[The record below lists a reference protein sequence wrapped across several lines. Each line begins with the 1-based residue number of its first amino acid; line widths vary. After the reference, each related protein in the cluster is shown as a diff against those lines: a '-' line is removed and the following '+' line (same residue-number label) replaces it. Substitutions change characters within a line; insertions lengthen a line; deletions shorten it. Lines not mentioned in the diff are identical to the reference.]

1 MNKLCVGLIVI
12 AFLAVSIVPLAGGQ
26 PVISEE
32 QRMHANTTDMVYAPT
47 PDWVSGSPDYS
58 TGGALADFNND
69 AWLDLVVSDG
79 NDMSQG
85 HVRVYLNDGDGH
97 LSTEASWQSADVA
110 YNGHLDVA
118 DINGDSWP
126 DVAVSF
132 LGTGSSVGPIARVY
146 MNNEG
151 VLSSTPDWNSN
162 IVGCAFGVDFGD
174 MNNDGRPDLAI
185 ATGND
190 YIPIAYHTYV
200 YLNVDG
206 SYESSPSWQS
216 DDQHIDDGVLWVDA
230 DADGWLDLAAI
241 GADHQTEIYR
251 NLGGVLETTSS
262 WQTTDSG
269 SQFGIMLTS
278 GDVTSDGIR
287 DLFATDN
294 IQLGGNGRF
303 KQYTGLPEGFFS
315 TTASWT
321 YNEGYGSAVE
331 LADVN
336 HDQLLDLATGAWW
349 DNSRL
354 FLNQGSGLPSTPS
367 WSSSYSTV
375 VEKIVFGN
383 VGPTQNDRIVT
394 QEFPG
399 DGVQRLFYLPHQD
412 IQYINQ
418 VKKDGVV
425 LTPSEYTYS
434 REEGWLTVASAPT
447 QNLEVT
453 YTFSYS
459 LDMVVTNWDPD
470 IGNYLYY
477 NKLFFSDLETNGS
490 LQWNDVSAGET
501 LYGNFTLRNNGE
513 PQSSLNWSIDSTPS
527 WGIWTITPSSG
538 EDLTPEQGPV
548 SVHVTVVAPTGG
560 GPSYHGEILV
570 VNQEDPS
577 DIGRVPVWL
586 NMSHLA
592 PAFNVTSIKG
602 PLGISLTFKNTG
614 NVSATHLNWS
624 ITVTGGA
631 FHGINKETHATILLM
646 DPGQEKT
653 VNMKMFFG
661 FGKIQGTFMVGC
673 AEGVTKQVLFSGR
686 QFLFFTMLKG
696 AVFS

>member
-1 MNKLCVGLIVI
+1 
-12 AFLAVSIVPLAGGQ
+12 
-26 PVISEE
+26 
-32 QRMHANTTDMVYAPT
+32 
-47 PDWVSGSPDYS
+47 
-58 TGGALADFNND
+58 
-69 AWLDLVVSDG
+69 
-79 NDMSQG
+79 
-85 HVRVYLNDGDGH
+85 
-97 LSTEASWQSADVA
+97 
-110 YNGHLDVA
+110 
-118 DINGDSWP
+118 
-126 DVAVSF
+126 
-132 LGTGSSVGPIARVY
+132 
-146 MNNEG
+146 MNNNG

-162 IVGCAFGVDFGD
+162 IIGCAFGVDFGD

-200 YLNVDG
+200 YLNIDG
-206 SYESSPSWQS
+206 SYGSSPSWQS

-278 GDVTSDGIR
+278 GDVTNDGIR
-287 DLFATDN
+287 DLFTTDN
-294 IQLGGNGRF
+294 IQLGGDGRF
-303 KQYTGLPEGFFS
+303 KQYTGIPGGFFS

-336 HDQLLDLATGAWW
+336 HDGLLDLATGAWW

-375 VEKIVFGN
+375 VEKIAFGN
-383 VGPTQNDRIVT
+383 VGPTQNDRVVT

-399 DGVQRLFYLPHQD
+399 DGTQRLFYLTRQD

-418 VKKDGVV
+418 VTNDGVV
-425 LTPSEYTYS
+425 LSPSEYTYS
-434 REEGWLTVASAPT
+434 REEGWLTVASAPAQT
-447 QNLEVT
+447 LEVT

-490 LQWNDVSAGET
+490 LQWNNVAPGEVLNGT
-501 LYGNFTLRNNGE
+501 FTLRNNGE
-513 PQSSLNWSIDSTPS
+513 HQSSLNWRINATPS
-527 WGIWTITPSSG
+527 WGIWTLTPSSG
-538 EDLTPEQGPV
+538 ENLTPAQGPV
-548 SVHVTVVAPTGG
+548 TIQVTVVAPNGG
-560 GPSYHGEILV
+560 GPSYQGEISV
-570 VNQEDPS
+570 VNQDDPG
-577 DIGRVPVWL
+577 DVGIIPVWL
-586 NMSHLA
+586 NLSHLI
-592 PAFNVTSIKG
+592 PELHITSFKG
-602 PLGISLTFKNTG
+602 LFGISISFKNFG
-614 NVSATHLNWS
+614 NVSATHVNWS
-624 ITVTGGA
+624 IVVTGGF
-631 FHGINKETHATILLM
+631 FHGINKESHATILSM
-646 DPGQEKT
+646 SPGQEKT
-653 VNMKMFFG
+653 VKLKMFFG
-661 FGKIQGTFMVGC
+661 LGKIQVVFTLGC
-673 AEGVTKQVLFSGR
+673 DEGATKQVTFSGW
-686 QFLFFTMLKG
+686 QFLFLTHLNNTNTSELR
-696 AVFS
+696 V